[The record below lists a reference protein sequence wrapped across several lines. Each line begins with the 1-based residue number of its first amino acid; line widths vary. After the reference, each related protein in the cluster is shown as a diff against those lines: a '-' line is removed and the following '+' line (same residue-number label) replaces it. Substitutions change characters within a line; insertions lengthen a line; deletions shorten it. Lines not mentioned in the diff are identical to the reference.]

1 MLLIRFLIISICV
14 LYILRSLARIF
25 IPMLFQSVVNKAQ
38 EQARGQQNYQQYK
51 RPEGK
56 VQIDHIPE
64 GVNKGKVPD
73 NEGEFVDYEEIK

>member
-1 MLLIRFLIISICV
+1 MLRVLLITILV
-14 LYILRSLARIF
+14 LYIIRQLAKILL
-25 IPMLFQSVVNKAQ
+25 PMFFQSVVNKAQ